1 MYMLNSQRRQLVS
14 LVPPNYETLS
24 FSTIAT
30 KHCYP
35 ANLKSQHW
43 KQLEQVVVRNV
54 VLILQML
61 LSESYGL
68 LNALVDSVAVTEED
82 TVSKSLLYLFQNA
95 GRGQEYMEMMVN
107 RDLDSDSTKKS
118 TFTAIL
124 ILVTF
129 NSHNL

>member
-1 MYMLNSQRRQLVS
+1 
-14 LVPPNYETLS
+14 
-24 FSTIAT
+24 
-30 KHCYP
+30 
-35 ANLKSQHW
+35 
-43 KQLEQVVVRNV
+43 
-54 VLILQML
+54 ML